1 MFNQDFFQDAWKY
14 KDNPNLRIVW
24 FEEMKKDFI
33 NVIRETSKYVG
44 YHLTELKVLTLDDF
58 LHIKN
63 QKKHGAASLA
73 NGNADVVLVKR
84 PSFLIIL

>member
-73 NGNADVVLVKR
+73 NGNAEVVQVKR
-84 PSFLIIL
+84 PSFLIML